1 MLSRILIAL
10 ALLPAAARAEK
21 TFSKGTSDT
30 WDCAK
35 DAVVTIKVSNGTYGF
50 LGDCKR
56 ITVSGGKNAVSV
68 ATVGKLV
75 VTGSDNRVDVEQVD
89 SIAVGGARNT
99 VHWKRAGKADKPK
112 LSVHGK
118 TNRAEQVK

>member
-1 MLSRILIAL
+1 MLSRILLAL
-10 ALLPAAARAEK
+10 ALLPGVARAEK
-21 TFSKGTSDT
+21 TFAKGTSDT

-75 VTGSDNRVDVEQVD
+75 VTGSDNHVDVDQVD
-89 SIAVGGARNT
+89 AIAVGGTRNT
-99 VHWKRAGKADKPK
+99 VRWKKTGNGDKPK
-112 LSVHGK
+112 ISVHRK
-118 TNRAEQVK
+118 TNQVEQQK